1 MSERHAARCLHFAAL
16 VFAVSGLGGCA
27 HAPPTL
33 IAVND
38 APLDDTARVARLNE
52 NAPHPLLLRGVDHQP
67 LASLRTPA
75 GWKDYDYVLTAGR
88 HTLWLKSMPYG
99 HPLLPQRIRC
109 YVIDVEL
116 LGGMRYRVQED
127 PGHTQAL
134 LLRTDTGE
142 QLASGPL
149 VDAPWMFSRQCRWPS
164 PQ

>member
-1 MSERHAARCLHFAAL
+1 MSERCAAYCLRFAAVML
-16 VFAVSGLGGCA
+16 TVSGLGGCA

-38 APLDDTARVARLNE
+38 APLDNPARVARLNE
-52 NAPHPLLLRGVDHQP
+52 HAQHPLLLRGVDHQP

-109 YVIDVEL
+109 YVIEVEL

-127 PGHTQAL
+127 PDQTQAL

-149 VDAPWMFSRQCRWPS
+149 VDAPWVFSRPCRWSS